1 MSAYICMSNLCI
13 MCIHT
18 PTHSRSHDHNSLLFP
33 VLSKGIISHNHIT
46 ESYFKPF
53 PRIKKK
59 CRPNLSPA
67 SILQG
72 IFRVWLLERRHL
84 SLSGLNNCC
93 GSSSFYI
100 LLLNVPEYLAPQVP
114 LCTHEVALSDG
125 PSGSILG
132 TPCFANPT
140 HITSNSRKQTAPG
153 GGRGIPC
160 PLC

>member
-1 MSAYICMSNLCI
+1 MSAYLCMSNLCI

-18 PTHSRSHDHNSLLFP
+18 NTHSHSLDHNSLLFP

-59 CRPNLSPA
+59 CHPNLSHA
-67 SILQG
+67 QILQG

-100 LLLNVPEYLAPQVP
+100 LLLNVPDYLAPQVP
-114 LCTHEVALSDG
+114 LCTHEVTHGDG

-132 TPCFANPT
+132 TPSFANPA
-140 HITSNSRKQTAPG
+140 HITSNSRKHTAWEE
-153 GGRGIPC
+153 IPC

>member
-100 LLLNVPEYLAPQVP
+100 LLLNVPEYLAPRSHCVLMRQLSVMGLQVAS
-114 LCTHEVALSDG
+114 LVHH
-125 PSGSILG
+125 
-132 TPCFANPT
+132 ANPT
-140 HITSNSRKQTAPG
+140 LITSNSRKHTAPPPG
-153 GGRGIPC
+153 GIPC